1 MFRVKLLFLSI
12 MSVFAVGALA
22 ASEASATPGWQVAG
36 TAFTST
42 SSETVLG
49 LLSNGNASLE
59 ATISAIAFDILCTA
73 ADATGTILGTNKDAA
88 ANGIT
93 FTGCSVSKP
102 TGCTTTNP
110 ILTVAL
116 SSELLSTT
124 DNGGTIGLDTWTPT
138 VGTKFTEI
146 TMSGTACS
154 IEGKYSITGQAQCEG
169 AIGEAE
175 TFACLF
181 NKNSGKELLK
191 FGTNVADFLAHFLF
205 LLKGANDGKNWGIH
219 S

>member
-1 MFRVKLLFLSI
+1 MSRVKLLFLSV
-12 MSVFAVGALA
+12 MAVFAVGAVA

-49 LLSNGNASLE
+49 LLSNGLASLE
-59 ATISAIAFDILCTA
+59 ATISAIAFDLLCES

-88 ANGIT
+88 ANGIS
-93 FTGCSVSKP
+93 FTGCTVSKP
-102 TGCTTTNP
+102 SGCTAVEP
-110 ILTVAL
+110 IVTGAL

-138 VGTKFTEI
+138 SGTKFAEI
-146 TMSGTACS
+146 SVSGSACS
-154 IEGKYSITGQAQCEG
+154 VEGKYTVTGQAQCEG

-181 NKNSGKELLK
+181 NKNSGKELLTL
-191 FGTNVADFLAHFLF
+191 GTNVADF
-205 LLKGANDGKNWGIH
+205 
-219 S
+219 